1 MRLRYSP
8 VTLAPLLFV
17 ALACATN
24 PNPNRKVAARRA
36 VTEASIG
43 CLDTLHVIDSVLT
56 IVKMS
61 VTPQDPKV
69 ALPRDFEGLFIAE
82 FRSHFKIPPKVPLSV
97 VTGWEPC
104 DSLGSRCAG
113 GVLNIGTVA
122 YATAHG
128 DGTLSNIAVVDVAL
142 SPDLTKSV
150 SAALTAMSRG
160 REVPSPGDVD
170 SITLT
175 LQITAEDKPDT
186 VPDVRY
192 VFKATVPHY
201 DSPFSYATMPAAGV
215 DARYPLNARL
225 AGVEDSV
232 TLAFTVQADGTIAA
246 QSIDLVS
253 AGYRDFVISVVDAL
267 GRTRYHPA
275 HLGDC
280 AVATRM
286 KQRFMFKAPQ

>member
-1 MRLRYSP
+1 MRLRYST

-36 VTEASIG
+36 VTAASIG

-56 IVKMS
+56 IVKMN
-61 VTPQDPKV
+61 VTPQDSKAV
-69 ALPRDFEGLFIAE
+69 LPRDFEGLFVEE
-82 FRSHFKIPPKVPLSV
+82 FRSHFKLPSKVPLSV

-142 SPDLTKSV
+142 SPDLAKSV
-150 SAALTAMSRG
+150 SAALRAMSRG
-160 REVPSPGDVD
+160 KEVPSPRDVD
-170 SITLT
+170 SIPLT
-175 LQITAEDKPDT
+175 LQIAPEDKADT
-186 VPDVRY
+186 VPAARY

-201 DSPFSYATMPAAGV
+201 DSPFSYAAMPTAGV

-232 TLAFTVQADGTIAA
+232 TLAFTVEANGTIAT

-286 KQRFMFKAPQ
+286 KQRFVFKAPQ